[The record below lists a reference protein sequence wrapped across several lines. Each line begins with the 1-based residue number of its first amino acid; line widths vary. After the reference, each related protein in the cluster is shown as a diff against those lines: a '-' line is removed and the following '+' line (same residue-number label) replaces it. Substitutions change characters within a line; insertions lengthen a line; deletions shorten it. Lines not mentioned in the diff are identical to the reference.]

1 MNATT
6 VMIAAI
12 AAGVVGR
19 WAHNEKAVPS
29 AGSVVGIMF
38 ALILIASLDQG
49 KTEPVAKGFAW
60 LFLAAVL
67 LSNNSPLTGLANST
81 KSATA
86 GAGAG
91 IGNLATSAK
100 GK

>member
-1 MNATT
+1 VNATT
-6 VMIAAI
+6 IMIAAI

-19 WAHNEKAVPS
+19 WAHNEKAAPS
-29 AGSVVGIMF
+29 AGSVIGILF

-81 KSATA
+81 KTATP
-86 GAGAG
+86 
-91 IGNLATSAK
+91 AK
-100 GK
+100 GT